1 MKNLNELLNELKG
14 NIYDTSED
22 FIFDYSA
29 SDSAYICDA
38 FTEFAGS
45 RVDIYYSDRA
55 KWFGEHWD
63 LVTDANDELGSTG
76 DVMQDIAQAQFLQL
90 ERELYDDIED
100 IILALAYK
108 YLMDNEIEELTEE
121 QIEIVEAITCEI
133 DNNNRLEDIADYCN
147 ENILHK
153 GGEE

>member
-1 MKNLNELLNELKG
+1 MTNLNELLNELTD
-14 NIYDTSED
+14 NLNDTSED

-29 SDSAYICDA
+29 TDNAYICDA
-38 FTEFAGS
+38 ITEFADS

-63 LVTDANDELGSTG
+63 LVNDANDELGSTG
-76 DVMQDIAQAQFLQL
+76 DVMQDIVQAQFLYYERQL
-90 ERELYDDIED
+90 NGDIEN
-100 IILALAYK
+100 IVLALASQ
-108 YLMDNEIEELTEE
+108 YLIDNGLEELNDA
-121 QIEIVEAITCEI
+121 QLNNLNNITYQVDESSNF
-133 DNNNRLEDIADYCN
+133 DDIADYCN